1 METTTEETTSSEGFV
16 YQLRIAAKQ
25 ELPANREKVPSIAV
39 FHDCLRCCRAAL
51 SFWKGQRVISLP
63 DT

>member
-39 FHDCLRCCRAAL
+39 FHDCRRFAVAAL
-51 SFWKGQRVISLP
+51 PSPSREGGA
-63 DT
+63 

>member
-39 FHDCLRCCRAAL
+39 FHDCR
-51 SFWKGQRVISLP
+51 
-63 DT
+63 